1 MSDLPCTSP
10 QQGYSLNDIFAAL
23 ASSSNFGEMLDV
35 IVRTAVREM
44 RADQGSLLLLDGT
57 GEAAQ
62 LRMLAAVG
70 LPPRI
75 IERGYVPRRGS
86 ISEYVMRERRPLIIN
101 GTACGTEFHS
111 LSDDTAIRR
120 RISSALCVPL
130 LSQGRVL
137 GTLNLNRTR
146 TTDHFTDADL
156 EAGSIVASQ
165 AAMVIENARLQGE
178 LAQQQRL
185 AVVGQTVAGI
195 SHCIKNILTGV
206 SGGLTVT
213 EMGMTNGQPE
223 VVREGF
229 GVLKRSVGMLQ
240 NLVLDLLDYARERE
254 PVREEFDVA
263 QVLAMVEDALLY
275 RARSAGVDLRVT
287 AEQPELPFRGDRD
300 QIFRALMNLALNA
313 VESFAAA
320 DTSADH
326 RPRVRVYA
334 RRLGQGEAPEV
345 PAARCLGAEG
355 WLEILVEDNGPG
367 IPVERQEVVWEMFH
381 STKGS
386 RGTGIG
392 LAVSRKMVE
401 EHGGQVTLESTG
413 GAGCIFRMHL
423 PVVAAADPHA
433 RD

>member
-1 MSDLPCTSP
+1 MTDLPLTV

-23 ASSSNFGEMLDV
+23 ASSSNFAEMLEI

-44 RADQGSLLLLDGT
+44 HADQGSLLLLEGT
-57 GEAAQ
+57 GDSAQ

-70 LPPRI
+70 LPAAI
-75 IERGYVPRRGS
+75 VERGYVPRRGS

-101 GTACGTEFHS
+101 GAARGGEFHS
-111 LSDDTAIRR
+111 LSDDTAVRR
-120 RISSALCVPL
+120 RIHSALCVPL
-130 LSQGRVL
+130 VSQGRVL

-156 EAGSIVASQ
+156 EAGFIVASQ

-206 SGGLTVT
+206 NGGLAVT
-213 EMGMTNGQPE
+213 EMGLANSQPE
-223 VVREGF
+223 VVHEGF

-240 NLVLDLLDYARERE
+240 NLVLDLLDYSRERE

-263 QVLAMVEDALLY
+263 QVLAAVEDALGF
-275 RARSAGVDLRVT
+275 RARSAGVELRVT
-287 AEQPELPFRGDRD
+287 AEQEHLPFRGDRD
-300 QIFRALMNLALNA
+300 QVFRALMNLTLNA
-313 VESFAAA
+313 VEAFAAA
-320 DTSADH
+320 DTSGDTQAK
-326 RPRVRVYA
+326 VRVYA
-334 RRLGQGEAPEV
+334 RRLGQGEFPPV
-345 PAARCLGAEG
+345 PAARCADAAG

-367 IPVERQEVVWEMFH
+367 IPEDRQDAVWEMFH

-401 EHGGQVTLESTG
+401 EHRGVITLESA
-413 GAGCIFRMHL
+413 AGCGCVFRVHL
-423 PVVAAADPHA
+423 PVVGVHAADA
-433 RD
+433 TA